1 MSKRRY
7 TPLEQDLFDQQKME
21 IKRLKEEVDFLN
33 QGIKV
38 REETHD
44 YLLREKER
52 QMAITKQITYLF
64 ILIDSLDK
72 LTNNDCCS
80 MSRVIREAMNK
91 IKAYLGEAMLQLPL
105 DVNKIL
111 NDDEDEEQ

>member
-1 MSKRRY
+1 
-7 TPLEQDLFDQQKME
+7 
-21 IKRLKEEVDFLN
+21 
-33 QGIKV
+33 
-38 REETHD
+38 
-44 YLLREKER
+44 
-52 QMAITKQITYLF
+52 
-64 ILIDSLDK
+64 
-72 LTNNDCCS
+72 